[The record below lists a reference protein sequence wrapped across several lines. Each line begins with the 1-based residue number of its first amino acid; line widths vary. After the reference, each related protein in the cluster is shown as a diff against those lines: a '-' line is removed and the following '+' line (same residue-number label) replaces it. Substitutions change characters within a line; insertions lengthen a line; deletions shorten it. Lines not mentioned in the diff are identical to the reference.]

1 MTHRNV
7 RLKLF
12 YNIINARD
20 WLRKS
25 KLRLITTRLLMYTR
39 TKIRCTVHMHG
50 IIPQQALL
58 SPHCFKTS
66 RDPPPPLHWLSNCTS
81 FRQRHHWDHSFRASA
96 AKPSTGHQPAMLK
109 HPSKLFNHSSLYPWS
124 TIIFSAAGG
133 KERPSHV
140 LKSGFSEALQNRI
153 RV

>member
-1 MTHRNV
+1 MMHGTMN
-7 RLKLF
+7 LKLF
-12 YNIINARD
+12 CDIIINAND
-20 WLRKS
+20 WFRKS

-50 IIPQQALL
+50 IIPHQALL

-66 RDPPPPLHWLSNCTS
+66 RDPHPSQGLTALHFAHGTIETIHSEQALLSL
-81 FRQRHHWDHSFRASA
+81 RLA
-96 AKPSTGHQPAMLK
+96 GHQPAMLK

-133 KERPSHV
+133 KERPSQV